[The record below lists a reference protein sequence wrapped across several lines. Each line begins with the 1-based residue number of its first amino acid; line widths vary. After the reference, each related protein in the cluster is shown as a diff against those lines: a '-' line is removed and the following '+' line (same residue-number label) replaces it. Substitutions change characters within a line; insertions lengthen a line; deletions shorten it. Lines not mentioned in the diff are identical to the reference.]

1 MYTEKRKLNKQ
12 KKSSRSILKN
22 EFTDDDSLPKVSLQ
36 INLLEE
42 EIPLYKI
49 FVLEKVLCKS
59 NSEARRLIEQGGAK
73 LNGKKVDNF
82 NYCATKKDILD
93 HNIIY
98 ISAGIKRHAIIKII

>member
-1 MYTEKRKLNKQ
+1 MVKEKTRQ
-12 KKSSRSILKN
+12 AEKSSKSILNN
-22 EFTDDDSLPKVSLQ
+22 EFADHDSFPKVNLQ

-42 EIPLYKI
+42 GIPLYKI
-49 FVLEKVLCKS
+49 FVLERVLCKS

-82 NYCATKKDILD
+82 NYCVTKKDILD

-98 ISAGIKRHAIIKII
+98 ISAGTKRHAIIKIIR